1 MIKTIK
7 TIEQVSFKAAT
18 VAIYTKRAVDKAFR
32 NEGSGDSVTELV
44 VGRNWWKV
52 TKSMCADVVKACNW
66 YIQGCDN
73 DLSNGE
79 LDSKQVAYVERR
91 KAQWMC
97 VREIAYNQYKA
108 F

>member
-7 TIEQVSFKAAT
+7 TIEQVSFKAADAT
-18 VAIYTKRAVDKAFR
+18 IYTQHAVAKAFK
-32 NEGSGDSVTELV
+32 NEGNGDSVTELV

-91 KAQWMC
+91 KAQWMR
-97 VREIAYNQYKA
+97 VREIAYNQYRA